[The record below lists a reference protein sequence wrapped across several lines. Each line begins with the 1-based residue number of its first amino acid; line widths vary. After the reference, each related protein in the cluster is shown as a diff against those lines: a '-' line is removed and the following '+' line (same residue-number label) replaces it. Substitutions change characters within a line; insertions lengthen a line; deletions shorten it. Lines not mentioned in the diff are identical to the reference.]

1 MRCYLSR
8 NIMQTHPIWILI
20 CMYIIC
26 AYNSFLEG
34 FDSSLG
40 SRTLW
45 LQIRPQPENTA
56 GTEKGK
62 LDRASLAGWHHPT
75 FSYTAPQGTR
85 LTHIPFSLAVIC
97 CDPSRKD
104 GPLWEVWDQQ
114 SQFGRPAGQG
124 DKNTCAPPFAG
135 YVQEKENL
143 GGKSRLG
150 ALKASA
156 RLEMINR
163 SHQVMY

>member
-1 MRCYLSR
+1 MTADQAPAREHSWDRERKAGQSITGRMAPSHL
-8 NIMQTHPIWILI
+8 
-20 CMYIIC
+20 
-26 AYNSFLEG
+26 FLHC
-34 FDSSLG
+34 
-40 SRTLW
+40 T
-45 LQIRPQPENTA
+45 
-56 GTEKGK
+56 
-62 LDRASLAGWHHPT
+62 
-75 FSYTAPQGTR
+75 QGTR

-156 RLEMINR
+156 RLEMINI